1 MESGHVHAPD
11 SAAAT
16 GGTAGAATE
25 EAPSAAAAIGL
36 DLGRRV
42 VRYDERDA
50 ILYALALGAPASD
63 LSLVFERDLRV
74 LPTFGVALGLWACD
88 ALGAHGFFDVPTTL
102 HSAQRLEVWE
112 PLPRSG
118 ALELSARVANAWDKG
133 SAAVYEVEVGCR
145 QFRATYTLFAPGRGG
160 FGGERGPSARRD
172 PEEPPAVTETVATS
186 PDQAALYRLTGDRHL
201 IHVDPAAAAAIGQP
215 RPILHG
221 LCTVGVV
228 VRQLAAIAGAHPAD
242 LAELSVRFSAPV
254 LPGEEIAVSTWPGE
268 GAGDAGAAAAA
279 PGSAAPPQSAPF
291 RFAAAT
297 ERSGAVLSGGEV
309 RFA

>member
-1 MESGHVHAPD
+1 VKAAD
-11 SAAAT
+11 SAAAR
-16 GGTAGAATE
+16 GATD
-25 EAPSAAAAIGL
+25 EAPGAGEAIGL
-36 DLGRRV
+36 DLGRRAV
-42 VRYDERDA
+42 AYDERDA
-50 ILYALALGAPASD
+50 ILYALALGAPATD
-63 LSLVFERDLRV
+63 LSLVYERDLRV

-88 ALGAHGFFDVPTTL
+88 ALGERGFFDIPTTL

-118 ALELSARVANAWDKG
+118 TLELSARVANAWDKG

-172 PEEPPAVTETVATS
+172 PEAPPAATETVATS

-228 VRQLAAIAGAHPAD
+228 VRQLAAMAGAHPAD

-254 LPGEEIAVSTWPGE
+254 LPGEQIAVSTWPGGE
-268 GAGDAGAAAAA
+268 GGTT
-279 PGSAAPPQSAPF
+279 

-297 ERSGAVLSGGEV
+297 ERAGAVLSGGEV

>member
-1 MESGHVHAPD
+1 MNAAD
-11 SAAAT
+11 SAAAA

-25 EAPSAAAAIGL
+25 GAPSAADAVGL

-50 ILYALALGAPASD
+50 ILYALALGAPATD

-88 ALGAHGFFDVPTTL
+88 AVGERGFFDVPTTL

-112 PLPRSG
+112 PLPRAG
-118 ALELSARVANAWDKG
+118 ELELSARVAAAWDKG

-172 PEEPPAVTETVATS
+172 PEEPPAATEAVATS

-201 IHVDPAAAAAIGQP
+201 IHVDPVAAAAIGQP

-228 VRQLAAIAGAHPAD
+228 VRQLAAMAGAHPAD

-254 LPGEEIAVSTWPGE
+254 LPGEQVAVSTWPGE
-268 GAGDAGAAAAA
+268 GGMT
-279 PGSAAPPQSAPF
+279 